1 MFPIPGNVLGPK
13 LHARLPGDLRE
24 QTFNRTRG
32 QDSFPRLR
40 FYDSTTEVH
49 TVCLYLL
56 LSMDLPGGRDS

>member
-1 MFPIPGNVLGPK
+1 MGVVRFPIPGNVLGPK

-49 TVCLYLL
+49 TV
-56 LSMDLPGGRDS
+56 